1 MNNNSPAGTYQPGTH
16 KGERTP
22 MTQGGSGRY
31 KTTRTTAAGS
41 PDKSMIR
48 DASGVVTSK
57 APVSPQSPYLPPA

>member
-1 MNNNSPAGTYQPGTH
+1 MNNNAPAGTHQPGTT
-16 KGERTP
+16 KGEHIP

-31 KTTRTTAAGS
+31 KTARTTAAGS
-41 PDKSMIR
+41 PGKSTIR